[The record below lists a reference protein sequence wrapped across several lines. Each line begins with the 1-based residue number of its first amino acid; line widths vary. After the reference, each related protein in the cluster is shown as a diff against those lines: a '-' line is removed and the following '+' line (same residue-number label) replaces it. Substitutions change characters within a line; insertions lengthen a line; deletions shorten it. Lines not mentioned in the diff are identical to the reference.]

1 MLLALSLFTS
11 LDKMVNNLM
20 STSEEHVET
29 VKAVVQSYSIKE
41 LEDIYHLSKELAKY
55 ENQ

>member
-1 MLLALSLFTS
+1 VLLALSLFTS